1 MIEKLLLMFCICFCF
16 RSDVP
21 DAQHNLQ
28 EETADPEIREV
39 DHDSQLPLLDNQL
52 PLHDSQL
59 PLHDSQLPLH
69 DNQLPLHDSRL
80 PLQDSQLPLVH
91 NIPLSYQC
99 VDQLTPRDSTDSQ
112 GGMQCPSSHFQGAS
126 QLFSERLNFLK
137 VDVDYDQNTQ
147 VADFEDTLFN
157 SHEVQETNE
166 DTVEESLDLDE
177 ENDELVTLNINKD
190 EKAENCQETD
200 GNAISVDVIQ
210 YNRNINNTSDRNID
224 RGKVPTSETH
234 MSDKCKKVDVFNGDN
249 IRQTSNLVESTS
261 CTETFGF
268 LKLDAACCQDSNIV
282 NFEKIIVHTTEFK
295 LLNEES
301 KRSETFE
308 DSNCNKGVHICNM
321 DKCSVMFNN
330 EEGSGLINDSFIGRE
345 DDEIKRTHANLDL
358 IRSTKVDNDGRSSK
372 PAASRNINIS
382 SFVMKN
388 PGASTEVQGKVNYSA
403 TKDLNQNNE
412 EPYIKSN
419 FQSIQ
424 IEGTKNCEFYKQ
436 AAICSPGS
444 GTFDFEDCALKLKGS
459 NEDSEVKKCE
469 TNKEMP
475 SLYSNVKKPNH
486 KNRPVLIQGDYCV
499 EKAMAVESLCK
510 TKDDNNL
517 KQEVNTIA
525 DDQPFS
531 CKNRMVHLETPVPE
545 LSYTSGLNVF
555 RLKSGSYRFERKGQ
569 NSNSESDTNCQKAMN
584 SKTSERLRINRREKQ
599 YDSNT
604 HQSDKNDNWIKLI
617 ESKDVNMQC
626 FS

>member
-1 MIEKLLLMFCICFCF
+1 MIEKLLLMFCICYCF

-39 DHDSQLPLLDNQL
+39 DHDSQLPLLDNQLPLHDSQLPLHDSQLPLLDNQLPLQDSQLPLHDSQLPLHDNQLPLHDSQLPLQDSQLLLHDSQLPLHDNQLPLHDSRL

-126 QLFSERLNFLK
+126 QLFSARLNFLK

-301 KRSETFE
+301 KRSEAFE

-412 EPYIKSN
+412 EPYIK
-419 FQSIQ
+419 
-424 IEGTKNCEFYKQ
+424 
-436 AAICSPGS
+436 
-444 GTFDFEDCALKLKGS
+444 LKFSKH
-459 NEDSEVKKCE
+459 
-469 TNKEMP
+469 TN
-475 SLYSNVKKPNH
+475 
-486 KNRPVLIQGDYCV
+486 
-499 EKAMAVESLCK
+499 
-510 TKDDNNL
+510 
-517 KQEVNTIA
+517 
-525 DDQPFS
+525 
-531 CKNRMVHLETPVPE
+531 
-545 LSYTSGLNVF
+545 
-555 RLKSGSYRFERKGQ
+555 
-569 NSNSESDTNCQKAMN
+569 
-584 SKTSERLRINRREKQ
+584 
-599 YDSNT
+599 
-604 HQSDKNDNWIKLI
+604 
-617 ESKDVNMQC
+617 
-626 FS
+626 